1 MTVTFDLPAAPNFPG
16 DAAAPDLMDLAAGAD
31 LDALGDEGQAGR
43 HFAAV
48 AAAITY
54 LADHYIEQPELAEV
68 AAVTGM
74 HPHHFQ
80 RVFKRWAGI
89 SPKRFAQYLTLEHAK
104 GLLDAGESVLGAALE
119 VGLSGPSR
127 LHDLFVVA
135 EAMTPGD
142 YKSRGAGLV
151 IRVGIHPTP
160 FGRVM
165 IGLTERGIHTL
176 RWIDAEAAA
185 AAEAAPD
192 GVPPGWDPVAA
203 LNSRAAA
210 TVVIDQDATAP
221 IVAQI
226 FDPMREGKLPPLH
239 LRGTNFQIQ
248 VWQALLRIPPGTLVS
263 YRQIAV
269 AIGHPSAQR
278 AVGQAV
284 GANPVAVLIPCHRV
298 LRSSGALGGYR
309 WGPPRK
315 RALLAWEAG
324 QREASEA

>member
-1 MTVTFDLPAAPNFPG
+1 MTITFDLLAAPPQCADG
-16 DAAAPDLMDLAAGAD
+16 AAPETPEPSPASAVVAD
-31 LDALGDEGQAGR
+31 ELEGSP
-43 HFAAV
+43 HFEAV
-48 AAAITY
+48 AAAIGY
-54 LADHYIEQPELAEV
+54 LVEHYTEQPELAEV

-104 GLLDAGESVLGAALE
+104 GLLDAGESVLGAALD

-151 IRVGIHPTP
+151 IRVGVHPTP
-160 FGRVM
+160 FGRVL

-176 RWIDAEAAA
+176 RWFDAEAAFTN
-185 AAEAAPD
+185 PSD
-192 GVPPGWDPVAA
+192 GPPPGWDPAAA
-203 LNSRAAA
+203 LKNHAAA
-210 TVVIDQDATAP
+210 TVIVDQEATAP
-221 IVAQI
+221 IVAKI
-226 FDPMREGKLPPLH
+226 FDPMNEGRLPPIH

-248 VWQALLRIPPGTLVS
+248 VWQALLRIPPGALVS
-263 YRQIAV
+263 FREIAV
-269 AIGHPSAQR
+269 AIGHPSALR

-284 GANPVAVLIPCHRV
+284 GANPVSVLIPCHRV

-324 QREASEA
+324 QREAATT